1 MSAGR
6 TKWVRVR
13 GETAGPTPVR
23 QMVRQCFVRFCWSA
37 AASRSRKTGRCDWNV
52 RAPKQPLTIPGNLV
66 MRHALLDGELTR
78 KIKVFEEADTD
89 SESGRMMG
97 KKVG

>member
-1 MSAGR
+1 
-6 TKWVRVR
+6 
-13 GETAGPTPVR
+13 
-23 QMVRQCFVRFCWSA
+23 
-37 AASRSRKTGRCDWNV
+37 
-52 RAPKQPLTIPGNLV
+52 
-66 MRHALLDGELTR
+66 MRRALLDGELTR